1 MKRILRSHF
10 RYCNP
15 QFADRP
21 AHRVVFSRLALAAL
35 FLAASVFMLR
45 PCASGQS
52 LGSAGTIAGKV
63 TDPSGAAIPGARV
76 SLSND
81 LTLYR
86 REAMTSVSGEFQFTN
101 VPPNVYHF
109 EVDVEGFQHYHQD
122 LTVRTVVPV
131 NLEISLSIAGQHA
144 ALTVVEETPL
154 VESTPSAHSSVDN
167 NLFSKMPTTSIA
179 SGLSDIITLSTPAV
193 VADSDGFFHSLG
205 DHAQMSLSVDNQ
217 PITDQQGNLFS
228 TQIPLN
234 AIQSVEAVYGG
245 TPAEYGDKTSLV
257 VTTVTRSGLGQKP
270 HGSLSGEY
278 GSFGTTNMKG
288 DIGFGGSKWGQ
299 FLAVNGSRS
308 GRFLDTPEYLPFHDI
323 GNDGNVFSRSDYQPN
338 SSNMFHLNIM
348 GARNWFQIPNTYPEV
363 ASGQDQRQMV
373 RSYNI
378 APGWVRVF
386 GPNSLLSV
394 NAFVRQDHVNYYP
407 SANLMADQPA
417 TLAQDR
423 KLTNLGLKA
432 DFSYVHGR
440 RHNVKVGAQ
449 ITHTLLTERFSLG
462 LTDPTFNP
470 VCFNP
475 DGSPDTNPTP
485 IDPSACAT
493 LGMTPNLTLAQGGAY
508 NGGFKP
514 GLVPYDLTRGG
525 SLFEFHGH
533 ADIKEEAL
541 FAQDAITLG
550 NWTLNAGLRF
560 DNYDGIS
567 QGSQWQPRLG
577 LSYRLAPT
585 GTVLRIA
592 YSHSYETPLNENLV
606 LSSATGAGGLATNVF
621 GAYASVPLKPGIRN
635 MYNAGL
641 EQALGSHF
649 VLDADYFWKYTRNAF
664 DLDNIFTTAIFFP
677 IEWDHSKMDGFSAR
691 LSLRQYKGLTAYT
704 TLGHTRARVF
714 GPENGG
720 LIFGSPVDVSVV
732 RIDHDQALQS
742 TTHIQYELK
751 KNGPW
756 VGFTWR
762 YDSGIVSGAVPD
774 LASVL
779 GLTADQQA
787 QIGFYCGNQ
796 VATAFIPI
804 TTCNPSSSWGT
815 KLVSIPAPGT
825 ENDDRNPARVRPR
838 NLFNIGVGTD
848 NLFHTDHLRWTLRF
862 EALNVTNKVA
872 LFNFLST
879 CSGTH
884 FVAPRSYRAELGI
897 AF

>member
-1 MKRILRSHF
+1 MNSLHTYFHF
-10 RYCNP
+10 CASNLSDKQVHSSALP
-15 QFADRP
+15 
-21 AHRVVFSRLALAAL
+21 RLALAVLAL
-35 FLAASVFMLR
+35 VASMFILG
-45 PCASGQS
+45 PCAFGQS
-52 LGSAGTIAGKV
+52 LGSAGTVGGKV
-63 TDPSGAAIPGARV
+63 TDPSGAPIANARV

-101 VPPNVYHF
+101 IPPNVYHF
-109 EVDVEGFQHYHQD
+109 EVDAAGFQEHHRD
-122 LTVRTVVPV
+122 LTVRSVVPV
-131 NLEISLSIAGQHA
+131 SLEISLAIEEQR
-144 ALTVVEETPL
+144 TVVTVAAEAPL
-154 VESTPSAHSSVDN
+154 VETTPSAHSDVDN
-167 NLFSKMPTTSIA
+167 KLFSKMPTTSIA
-179 SGLSDIITLSTPAV
+179 SGLSDIITLSSPAV

-270 HGSLSGEY
+270 HGSFSGEY
-278 GSFGTTNMKG
+278 GSFGTINQRA
-288 DIGFGGSKWGQ
+288 DLGFGGKQWGQ
-299 FLAVNGSRS
+299 FFAENMSRS
-308 GRFLDTPEYLPFHDI
+308 GRFLDTPEYRPFHDI
-323 GNDGNVFSRSDYQPN
+323 GNDENIFSRSDYGPN

-348 GARNWFQIPNTYPEV
+348 AARNWFQIPNTYPQV
-363 ASGQDQRQMV
+363 DSGQDQRQMV

-386 GPNSLLSV
+386 GLNSLLTV
-394 NAFVRQDHVNYYP
+394 NAFVRQDQVNYYP
-407 SANLMADQPA
+407 TQNRMADQPA
-417 TLAQDR
+417 TMAQDR
-423 KLTNLGLKA
+423 RLTNFGVKA

-440 RHNVKVGAQ
+440 RHNVKIGAQ
-449 ITHTLLTERFSLG
+449 ITHTVLTERFDLG

-470 VCFNP
+470 VCLDAAGNP
-475 DGSPDTNPTP
+475 VTDPTLTTP
-485 IDPSACAT
+485 
-493 LGMTPNLTLAQGGAY
+493 GMCEGAGYQANPNLL
-508 NGGFKP
+508 P

-525 SLFEFHGH
+525 SLFNYYGH
-533 ADIKEEAL
+533 ADIKQQA
-541 FAQDAITLG
+541 FYAQDTISLG

-560 DNYDGIS
+560 DRYDGIS
-567 QGSQWQPRLG
+567 HGTQLQPRMAV
-577 LSYRLAPT
+577 SYHIAPA
-585 GTVLRIA
+585 GTVLRVA
-592 YSHSYETPLNENLV
+592 YSHTYETPLNENLV
-606 LSSATGAGGLATNVF
+606 LSSATGAGGLAENVF
-621 GAYASVPLKPGIRN
+621 GGYASVPLQPGIRN

-641 EQALGSHF
+641 EQALGSHL

-664 DLDNIFTTAIFFP
+664 DLDNLFTTAIFFP
-677 IEWDHSKMDGFSAR
+677 IEWDHSKMDGFSSR
-691 LSLRQYKGLTAYT
+691 LSLRQYKGLSAYT

-720 LIFGSPVDVSVV
+720 LIFGSPVDRSVV

-742 TTHIQYELK
+742 TTYVQYQLP

-756 VGFTWR
+756 AAFTWR

-787 QIGFYCGNQ
+787 QIGFYCGDQ
-796 VATAFIPI
+796 VATPWSPI
-804 TTCNPSSSWGT
+804 TTCNSPDWGT
-815 KLVSIPAPGT
+815 RLVKIPAPGT
-825 ENDDRNPARVRPR
+825 ANDDLNPARVNPR
-838 NLFNIGVGTD
+838 HLFNIGVGTD
-848 NLFHTDHLRWTLRF
+848 NLFHTERVRWTLRF
-862 EALNVTNKVA
+862 EVLNVANKEA

-884 FVAPRSYRAELGI
+884 FVAPRSYRAGLGI

>member
-1 MKRILRSHF
+1 MNSVFQNHS
-10 RYCNP
+10 RYCNS
-15 QFADRP
+15 QIGDRQT
-21 AHRVVFSRLALAAL
+21 HSLVWSRLALAAL
-35 FLAASVFMLR
+35 LFATSLFMLR

-109 EVDVEGFQHYHQD
+109 EVDADGFQQHHQD
-122 LTVRTVVPV
+122 LAVRTVVPV
-131 NLEISLSIAGQHA
+131 NLEISLTIAGQHA
-144 ALTVVEETPL
+144 ALTVLEETPL
-154 VESTPSAHSSVDN
+154 VEATPSAHSNVDN
-167 NLFSKMPTTSIA
+167 TLFSKMPTTSIA
-179 SGLSDIITLSTPAV
+179 SGLSDIITLSSPAV

-234 AIQSVEAVYGG
+234 AIQSVQAVYGG
-245 TPAEYGDKTSLV
+245 IPAEYGDKTSLV
-257 VTTVTRSGLGQKP
+257 LTTVTRSGLGQSP
-270 HGSLSGEY
+270 HGSLAGEY
-278 GSFGTTNMKG
+278 GSFGSGNLTG
-288 DIGFGGSKWGQ
+288 DLGFGSAKWGQ
-299 FLAVNGSRS
+299 FFAVNASRS

-323 GNDGNVFSRSDYQPN
+323 GNAGNIFSRSDYQPN
-338 SSNMFHLNIM
+338 SFNMIHLNIM
-348 GARNWFQIPNTYPEV
+348 AARNWFQIPNTYPQV
-363 ASGQDQRQMV
+363 DSGQDQRQMV

-386 GPNSLLSV
+386 GSNAVLSV

-407 SANLMADQPA
+407 SANRMADQPA
-417 TLAQDR
+417 TMAQDR
-423 KLTNLGLKA
+423 TLTNLGLKA
-432 DFSYVHGR
+432 DFSYLYGR
-440 RHNVKVGAQ
+440 LHNIKVGAQ
-449 ITHTLLTERFSLG
+449 ITHTLLTERFNLG
-462 LTDPTFNP
+462 LTDPTYNP
-470 VCFNP
+470 VCLDA
-475 DGSPDTNPTP
+475 DGNAVTDPTLTGP
-485 IDPSACAT
+485 EMCAAA
-493 LGMTPNLTLAQGGAY
+493 GYQPNPNLL
-508 NGGFKP
+508 P

-525 SLFEFHGH
+525 SLFQYYGH
-533 ADIKEEAL
+533 ADIKEQAL
-541 FAQDAITLG
+541 YAQDTITLR
-550 NWTLNAGLRF
+550 NWTLNVGLRF
-560 DNYDGIS
+560 DRYDGIS

-577 LSYRLAPT
+577 SSYHITRT
-585 GTVLRIA
+585 GTVLRLGYA
-592 YSHSYETPLNENLV
+592 HTYETPLNENLV

-635 MYNAGL
+635 MYNAGF
-641 EQALGSHF
+641 EQALGSHL

-664 DLDNIFTTAIFFP
+664 DLDNLFTTAIFFP
-677 IEWDHSKMDGFSAR
+677 IEWDHSKMDGFAAR
-691 LSLRQYKGLTAYT
+691 LSLRQYKGLTGYT

-720 LIFGSPVDVSVV
+720 LIFASPVDVSVV

-742 TTHIQYELK
+742 TTYVQYQLPK
-751 KNGPW
+751 YWPW
-756 VGFTWR
+756 VALTWR

-796 VATAFIPI
+796 VATPWIPI
-804 TTCNPSSSWGT
+804 TTCTSSDWGT

-825 ENDDRNPARVRPR
+825 ENDDKNPARVRSR

-848 NLFHTDHLRWTLRF
+848 NLFHTDRVRWTLRF
-862 EALNVTNKVA
+862 EVLNITNKLA

-884 FVAPRSYRAELGI
+884 FVAPRTYRAQLGI
-897 AF
+897 SF